1 MNPVQHHPRTWCEVS
16 RSALEAN
23 VQVLR
28 ARLAPGARL
37 GVVVKSNAY
46 GHGMAQCAR
55 VFLDSGADWLIVN
68 TIDEATSLRAQGVD
82 APIYVCGPVMPE
94 EAEEVAESAAR
105 IVLYDRQVLEAV
117 AARGR
122 ALGREV
128 PVHLKIE
135 TGNHRQG
142 LSLEDALEL
151 GRLVSATDGV
161 ELEGIATHFADIED
175 TTDHRFA
182 GSQVEAF
189 AAARAALREA
199 GLEPPITHAAN
210 SAATILW
217 PHVHGELVR
226 VGISAYGLWPS
237 SETYATALQVH
248 AQDTS
253 GFVPQLTPA
262 MRWCARVAQVKT
274 VPAGGF
280 VGYGRT
286 FRATHP
292 MRIGVLPVGYHEGYD
307 RRLSNLA
314 HGLLGGARVP
324 VRGRVCMN
332 MTMID
337 LTHVDGAEAGDVV
350 TLLGTDRHETVTA
363 EQVAGWMGS
372 INYEVPTGI
381 HPSIPR
387 VLAP

>member
-1 MNPVQHHPRTWCEVS
+1 MCIR
-16 RSALEAN
+16 
-23 VQVLR
+23 
-28 ARLAPGARL
+28 
-37 GVVVKSNAY
+37 
-46 GHGMAQCAR
+46 
-55 VFLDSGADWLIVN
+55 DS
-68 TIDEATSLRAQGVD
+68 
-82 APIYVCGPVMPE
+82 
-94 EAEEVAESAAR
+94 
-105 IVLYDRQVLEAV
+105 
-117 AARGR
+117 
-122 ALGREV
+122 
-128 PVHLKIE
+128 
-135 TGNHRQG
+135 
-142 LSLEDALEL
+142 
-151 GRLVSATDGV
+151 
-161 ELEGIATHFADIED
+161 
-175 TTDHRFA
+175 
-182 GSQVEAF
+182 
-189 AAARAALREA
+189 
-199 GLEPPITHAAN
+199 
-210 SAATILW
+210 
-217 PHVHGELVR
+217 VHGELVR

-372 INYEVPTGI
+372 INYEVSTGI

>member
-1 MNPVQHHPRTWCEVS
+1 MD
-16 RSALEAN
+16 
-23 VQVLR
+23 VLR
-28 ARLAPGARL
+28 AGLAEGTRL

-46 GHGMAQCAR
+46 GHGMIPCAR
-55 VFLDSGADWLIVN
+55 AFLDGGADWLIVN
-68 TIDEATSLRAQGVD
+68 TIDEATALREAEIS
-82 APIYVCGPVMPE
+82 APVYVCGPVMAE
-94 EAEEVAESAAR
+94 EAEEVVQSGAR
-105 IVLYDRQVLEAV
+105 IVLYDRGVLEAV

-122 ALGREV
+122 ANGRAV
-128 PVHLKIE
+128 SVHLKIE

-142 LSLEDALEL
+142 LSVSDALEL
-151 GRLVSATDGV
+151 ARVISATEGV
-161 ELEGIATHFADIED
+161 SLEGIATHFADIED

-182 GSQVEAF
+182 GEQSEGFAQARRAFVEAGF
-189 AAARAALREA
+189 
-199 GLEPPITHAAN
+199 EPPMTHAAN

-217 PHVHGELVR
+217 PHVHGDLVR

-248 AQDTS
+248 AHDQT
-253 GFVPQLTPA
+253 GFVPTLTPA
-262 MRWCARVAQVKT
+262 MRWCARIAQVKD

-314 HGLLGGARVP
+314 HGLLSGARVP

-337 LTHVDGAEAGDVV
+337 LTHVDHAAVGDTV
-350 TLLGTDRHETVTA
+350 TLLGSQGGEVVSA

-381 HPSIPR
+381 HPSVPR
-387 VLAP
+387 VMV

>member
-1 MNPVQHHPRTWCEVS
+1 MNAVDPHPRTWCEIS
-16 RSALEAN
+16 RAALQAN
-23 VQVLR
+23 MDVLR
-28 ARLAPGARL
+28 ARLAAGARL

-46 GHGMAQCAR
+46 GHGMIPCAR
-55 VFLDSGADWLIVN
+55 VFLDGGADWLIVN
-68 TIDEATSLRAQGVD
+68 TIDEATALREAQIS
-82 APIYVCGPVMPE
+82 APIYVCGPIMAE
-94 EAEEVAESAAR
+94 EAEEVAQSGAR
-105 IVLYDRQVLEAV
+105 IVLYDRGVLEAV

-122 ALGREV
+122 ANGRAV
-128 PVHLKIE
+128 QVHLKIE

-142 LSLEDALEL
+142 LALGDAMEMA
-151 GRLVSATDGV
+151 RLISATPGI

-175 TTDHRFA
+175 TTDHGFA
-182 GSQVEAF
+182 GEQLEGFAEAR
-189 AAARAALREA
+189 RAFVDA
-199 GLEPPITHAAN
+199 GLEPAMTHAAN

-217 PHVHGELVR
+217 PHVHGDLVR

-237 SETYATALQVH
+237 TATYATALQVH
-248 AQDTS
+248 AQDQS
-253 GFVPQLTPA
+253 GFVPKLTPA
-262 MRWCARVAQVKT
+262 IRWCARIAQVKD

-286 FRATHP
+286 FRASHP

-314 HGLLGGARVP
+314 HGLVAGSRVP

-337 LTHVDGAEAGDVV
+337 LTHVEGAAVGDTV
-350 TLLGTDRHETVTA
+350 TLLGAQGGEVVSA
-363 EQVAGWMGS
+363 EQMADWMGS

-381 HPSIPR
+381 HPSVLR
-387 VLAP
+387 VMV